1 MKEADGWTLNVKI
14 KVEKDPTLSATLG
27 LKTNISSY
35 LNAEIVPGVYS
46 DEKPPFVVE
55 LDGSHPFYTLDAYEE
70 FFFGSNAGNIIL
82 FGKEENI
89 YLKEEHIYRKGI
101 LVICSLSFLGRN
113 PKTDKEEN
121 IYPRVFLSFVL
132 NRPNPQVIVSWNG
145 LVVSSFARASKILNN
160 EPDVTKFNFPVAG
173 TDEYMQVAKRSLV
186 FIKENL
192 YDSQS
197 RRLQHS
203 FRKGP
208 SKAPGI
214 LDDYAS

>member
-55 LDGSHPFYTLDAYEE
+55 LDGSLSFYMLDAYEE
-70 FFFGSNAGNIIL
+70 FFLALMLAISFYLGRFSTYSIRSS
-82 FGKEENI
+82 GK
-89 YLKEEHIYRKGI
+89 
-101 LVICSLSFLGRN
+101 RN

-173 TDEYMQVAKRSLV
+173 TDPQEYMEVAKRSLV

>member
-55 LDGSHPFYTLDAYEE
+55 LDGSLPFYMLDAYEE
-70 FFFGSNAGNIIL
+70 FFLALMLAI
-82 FGKEENI
+82 
-89 YLKEEHIYRKGI
+89 
-101 LVICSLSFLGRN
+101 SFYLGRN

-121 IYPRVFLSFVL
+121 IYLRVFLSFVL

-160 EPDVTKFNFPVAG
+160 EHDLTKFNFPVAG
-173 TDEYMQVAKRSLV
+173 TDEYMEVAKRSLV

>member
-1 MKEADGWTLNVKI
+1 MSKNQLYDIMSRMKNQDQARQILIQNPLLTKALFQEADIVVEDQPRSPILGVSLLHANNKE
-14 KVEKDPTLSATLG
+14 KVEVGGIGEKGTPQVD
-27 LKTNISSY
+27 SSP
-35 LNAEIVPGVYS
+35 LPLVKKCS
-46 DEKPPFVVE
+46 
-55 LDGSHPFYTLDAYEE
+55 LL
-70 FFFGSNAGNIIL
+70 IL
-82 FGKEENI
+82 FVHLE
-89 YLKEEHIYRKGI
+89 R
-101 LVICSLSFLGRN
+101 GRN
-113 PKTDKEEN
+113 PKSDKEEN

-145 LVVSSFARASKILNN
+145 LVVSSFAKASKILNN

-173 TDEYMQVAKRSLV
+173 TDPQEYMEVAKRSLV

-214 LDDYAS
+214 LDDLAS